1 MREAPGVG
9 VEHRHDRQDDVA
21 LAHADGVGQH
31 DGGRVQ
37 QRRPVRVDDA
47 LRVAGGAARVA
58 HGRGAVLVLDVE
70 LDGLGCVEQRFV
82 ADDAGVVGDVAL
94 AVVHYDDLFHRLER
108 VDHRPEQAHQ
118 RPVDEHDLVL
128 GVVGDVC
135 QLVGEQADIEGVQ
148 HATRARN
155 GEVELEVTG
164 RVPRERRDARI
175 GREPQRV
182 EDAPEPAGALGPLAI
197 GRALAAGGG
206 RRDDLLVGEQPLAS
220 MEQVGQGKRVVLHQA
235 LHGASLVGS
244 VRG

>member
-1 MREAPGVG
+1 M
-9 VEHRHDRQDDVA
+9 
-21 LAHADGVGQH
+21 
-31 DGGRVQ
+31 
-37 QRRPVRVDDA
+37 
-47 LRVAGGAARVA
+47 
-58 HGRGAVLVLDVE
+58 E
-70 LDGLGCVEQRFV
+70 LDGLGCVEQRLV

-94 AVVHYDDLFHRLER
+94 AVVHHDDLFHRLER

-135 QLVGEQADIEGVQ
+135 QLVGEQADVEGMQ

-164 RVPRERRDARI
+164 RVPCERRDACV
-175 GREPQRV
+175 GREPECV
-182 EDAPEPAGALGPLAI
+182 EDAAQPAGALGP
-197 GRALAAGGG
+197 RAVRRSLAAGGRG
-206 RRDDLLVGEQPLAS
+206 RGDLFGGEHPLAPV
-220 MEQVGQGKRVVLHQA
+220 EQVGQGQRVVLHQA